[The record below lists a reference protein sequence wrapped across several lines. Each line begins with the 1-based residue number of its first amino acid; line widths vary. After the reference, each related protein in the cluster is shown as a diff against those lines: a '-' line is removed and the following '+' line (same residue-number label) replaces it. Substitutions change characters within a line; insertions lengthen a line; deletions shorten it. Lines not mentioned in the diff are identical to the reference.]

1 MAQALHVETKL
12 LVQREMVILE
22 FAPSVYLEV
31 FGNVQLLH
39 CRPKCSPRAFA
50 TR

>member
-1 MAQALHVETKL
+1 MTQALHVETKL
-12 LVQREMVILE
+12 LVEGEMVILE
-22 FAPSVYLEV
+22 FTPSTYLKV
-31 FGNVQLLH
+31 FRNVQLLH